1 MSIFLLRRLCQAVFV
16 IAGVTCVT
24 FFVLRLVPGDPARLL
39 VPQATDE
46 ATLQLVRQQLGT
58 DKPLLE
64 QFARFVAGALSG
76 DLGESYRYRQPVVDL
91 LSEAMIPTLALV
103 ATSMLTAVVIALPLG
118 VIAAVRPGGWLDRI
132 VLVFAL
138 TGQALPSFWLA
149 VMLVLLLAVNQPL
162 LPAIG
167 MESWTSF
174 VLPTMALATGLIAV
188 LLRTVRQSMLEA
200 LGESYVRTAR
210 AKGLPV
216 VKIVGVHALKNASLP
231 FVTVLGLQLGILIGN
246 AFVIEAIFHWP
257 GLGSLGLQAVQT
269 RDFPVLQGVAI
280 VVAVVFV
287 LANLAVDIVYAVL
300 DPRIRITAKA

>member
-1 MSIFLLRRLCQAVFV
+1 MSVFLLRRLCQAVFV

-39 VPQATDE
+39 VPQAADE
-46 ATLQLVRQQLGT
+46 ATLQLVRERLGT

-64 QFARFVAGALSG
+64 QFARFVGGVFSG

-91 LSEAMIPTLALV
+91 VSEAIFPTLALV

-118 VIAAVRPGGWLDRI
+118 VIAAVKPGGLLDRA
-132 VLVFAL
+132 VLAFAL
-138 TGQALPSFWLA
+138 AGQALPSFWLS

-167 MESWTSF
+167 MEGWTSF
-174 VLPTMALATGLIAV
+174 VLPTTALATGLIAV

-200 LGESYVRTAR
+200 LGENYVRTTR
-210 AKGLPV
+210 AKGMPEWKV
-216 VKIVGVHALKNASLP
+216 VGLHALKNASLP
-231 FVTVLGLQLGILIGN
+231 FVTVLGLQVGILIGN

-269 RDFPVLQGVAI
+269 RDFPVLQGVVI

-287 LANLAVDIVYAVL
+287 VANLAVDIAYAVL
-300 DPRIRITAKA
+300 DPRIRIATRA